1 MSLKIHTTVIQLPQ
15 ARRMLGLMEI
25 LNNLH
30 KYDRHLFARVFR
42 QGERRMVIPLAKA
55 LSRSGDGYLHLLL
68 PLLLWQLKLPGFDDF
83 ISLLAASLVL
93 ERLVYWVLKNSLKRK
108 RPQQAVPG
116 LRSLIV
122 ASDQFSFPSG
132 HSSGAFLLATTLV
145 LVYGGPVAAIYL
157 WAGGVALSRVVLGVH
172 FPGDIVAGGLM
183 GSAIALL
190 CAIQLGGF

>member
-1 MSLKIHTTVIQLPQ
+1 
-15 ARRMLGLMEI
+15 MLGLMEI

-83 ISLLAASLVL
+83 IALLAAALLL

-108 RPQQAVPG
+108 RPQEAVPG

-132 HSSGAFLLATTLV
+132 HSSGAFLVATTLV

>member
-1 MSLKIHTTVIQLPQ
+1 
-15 ARRMLGLMEI
+15 MLGLMEI

-83 ISLLAASLVL
+83 IALLAAALLL

-108 RPQQAVPG
+108 RPQEAVPG